1 MSPFILLVIG
11 CVLILLEF
19 FLPGAILGICGG
31 ILIFIGGV
39 MIASEGSPLDFLIY
53 LVLTVVGLITLVKFA
68 LWVIPRTSKNE
79 SIYLKSDQA
88 GYKASSF
95 DTSAIGKQGTA
106 LTELKPGGYILI
118 EGHKHQA
125 VSLSGY
131 IPRDGEVE
139 VVSGQEE
146 SLLVKQIKKETHS

>member
-11 CVLILLEF
+11 CVLVFLEF

-39 MIASEGSPLDFLIY
+39 MTASEGTALDLLIY
-53 LVLTVVGLITLVKFA
+53 LVLTIVALILLVKFA

-79 SIYLKSDQA
+79 SIYLKSDQS

-95 DTSAIGKQGTA
+95 DTAAIGKRGTA
-106 LTELKPGGYILI
+106 ITELKPGGYILI
-118 EGHKHQA
+118 DGHKHQA

-131 IPRDGEVE
+131 ISRGDEVE